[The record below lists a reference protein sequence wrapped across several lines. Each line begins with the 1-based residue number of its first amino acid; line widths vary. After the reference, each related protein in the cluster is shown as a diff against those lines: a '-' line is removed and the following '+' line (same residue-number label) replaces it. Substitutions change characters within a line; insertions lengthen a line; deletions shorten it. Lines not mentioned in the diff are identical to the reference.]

1 MLDMALVAQCSP
13 QMNPAVVNA
22 IAKVESGFNPYAIGI
37 NKGAGRL
44 SRQPTNYQ
52 QAVATAKELLARG
65 ANIDMGLSQINSA
78 NLGWLK
84 LSVEQVF
91 DPCTNL
97 RAMQTVYNHCYDR
110 AGNNGLGNRMQ
121 RAWSCYNTGNV
132 RNGFSNGY
140 VNKVTGNYNYF
151 AQKLQKPVINPVA
164 PKPVYQT
171 PSATIIVKQAESA
184 VTPLQTQNATLVAVD
199 DLNVTVGDLN
209 ANTTAQNTV
218 AKEELKNP
226 NGNVFLMQNTSVFNV
241 N

>member
-1 MLDMALVAQCSP
+1 MLDMALVTQCAP
-13 QMNPAVVNA
+13 QMNPVIVNA
-22 IAKVESGFNPYAIGI
+22 IAKTESSFNAFAIGV

-44 SRQPTNYQ
+44 ARQPANYQ
-52 QAVATAKELLARG
+52 QAVATAKQLLSRG

-97 RAMQTVYNHCYDR
+97 RAMQTVYQHCYDR
-110 AGNNGLGNRMQ
+110 AGNSGLGNRMQ

-151 AQKLQKPVINPVA
+151 AQRLQKPVA
-164 PKPVYQT
+164 PQ
-171 PSATIIVKQAESA
+171 IIVRQSTNAA
-184 VTPLQTQNATLVAVD
+184 TPLQAQNNTLVAVD
-199 DLNVTVGDLN
+199 DLKATVGDLE
-209 ANTTAQNTV
+209 ASNTLVQNTI
-218 AKEELKNP
+218 AEEKPKNP
-226 NGNVFLMQNTSVFNV
+226 NGNVFLMQNLSVFNV